1 MQNLILCLALI
12 MGLAQTTLAQ
22 TTPAQSTPDQDAPKP
37 VLTILFAANSFG
49 EYKPCPS

>member
-22 TTPAQSTPDQDAPKP
+22 TTPDQDAPKP